1 MSETLFWIILTILLF
16 SGAMFLY
23 QRHPRVWTLPIL
35 TVTAVLIVIL
45 VYSGVSHAEY
55 MQGGQYLSK
64 MLGPAITAFA
74 IPLYRVR
81 HHVRRFLPEIGL
93 GVLLGTCI
101 AMSSDLLLGLL
112 LHLERTTNL
121 ALLPKSV
128 TLPVALAISQKA
140 GGTTTLTAAFVL
152 LTGLT
157 GSVVGPKLMTGLKIR
172 HFVSRGVGLASI
184 AHVMGATKSMSLD
197 QREGAVGLL
206 TMVLT
211 AVCASIIAP
220 FLITWLYG

>member
-55 MQGGQYLSK
+55 MQGDNICRRCSVQRSRHLRFRST
-64 MLGPAITAFA
+64 ASDITFA
-74 IPLYRVR
+74 VFYRKSAWCVAWNMYCNEFR
-81 HHVRRFLPEIGL
+81 SVTRS
-93 GVLLGTCI
+93 
-101 AMSSDLLLGLL
+101 AA
-112 LHLERTTNL
+112 HLERTTNL

-157 GSVVGPKLMTGLKIR
+157 GSIVGPKLMTGLKIR

-211 AVCASIIAP
+211 AVCASILAP